1 MYACPDLLESTQR
14 FIQRNFED
22 VSRTEDFVEL
32 TFNEVESLIKLD
44 SIFVSSEETIVEAVL
59 AWCSKSEVGKV
70 ILRFICIPNNIHKII
85 LNRHLFAE
93 KVLFLMWFPS

>member
-1 MYACPDLLESTQR
+1 MLQRLDFRLADMYACPDLLESTQR

-32 TFNEVESLIKLD
+32 TFHEVESLIKLD

-59 AWCSKSEVGKV
+59 AWCSKSEVG
-70 ILRFICIPNNIHKII
+70 
-85 LNRHLFAE
+85 
-93 KVLFLMWFPS
+93 